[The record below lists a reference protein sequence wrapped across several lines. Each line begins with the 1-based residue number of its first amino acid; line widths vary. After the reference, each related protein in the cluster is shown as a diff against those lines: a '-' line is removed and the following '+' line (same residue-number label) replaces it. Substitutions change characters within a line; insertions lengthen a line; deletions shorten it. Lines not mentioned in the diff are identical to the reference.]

1 MKSMIIS
8 ELGIIYGSV
17 HEHATGLDVIVSM
30 GGKIKALYTFLDRAP
45 R

>member
-1 MKSMIIS
+1 MTWGFGLVQKIPT
-8 ELGIIYGSV
+8 V
-17 HEHATGLDVIVSM
+17 TGLDVVVSM